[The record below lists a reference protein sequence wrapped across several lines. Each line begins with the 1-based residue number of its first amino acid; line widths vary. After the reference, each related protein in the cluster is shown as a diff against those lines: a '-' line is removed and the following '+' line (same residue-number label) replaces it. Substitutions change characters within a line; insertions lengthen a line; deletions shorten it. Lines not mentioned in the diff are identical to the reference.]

1 MNAIHFSTAVIPDPD
16 RLHPLL
22 SADPQH
28 PHIHR
33 VDMPFRLTSSWQDEG
48 CEIGLWEEGDR
59 LLAWAVFQP
68 PWWNLDYVIDPLAQG
83 SSLEEEVLGWGQEQ
97 ILGYAK
103 RTGEEFYGSVEFFE
117 DSPKVEQR
125 VDYLEALGFQEFD
138 WSTVRFEKN
147 FNQGL
152 PQPQLPEG
160 FAIRPLRGTAEVEA
174 YFNLHRAAFGS
185 EKMTTGWRTVLSV
198 YNTPFCLRW
207 GWNLAKMVT
216 SIKPKRGSSP
226 PVVPGRLLNH
236 LLGRCL
242 FSN

>member
-138 WSTVRFEKN
+138 WSTVRFDKN

-152 PQPQLPEG
+152 P
-160 FAIRPLRGTAEVEA
+160 
-174 YFNLHRAAFGS
+174 
-185 EKMTTGWRTVLSV
+185 
-198 YNTPFCLRW
+198 
-207 GWNLAKMVT
+207 
-216 SIKPKRGSSP
+216 
-226 PVVPGRLLNH
+226 
-236 LLGRCL
+236 
-242 FSN
+242 